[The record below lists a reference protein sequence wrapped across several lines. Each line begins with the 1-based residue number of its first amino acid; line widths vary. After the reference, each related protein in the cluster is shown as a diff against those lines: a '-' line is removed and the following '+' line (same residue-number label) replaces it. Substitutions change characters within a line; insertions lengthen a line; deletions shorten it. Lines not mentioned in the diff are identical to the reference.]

1 MYINPTK
8 KSKVNIKKRAIFDIF
23 ASNIA
28 KLSNYSQCLINK
40 MTQKQDSP
48 CILAIESSCDDT
60 AIAVI
65 ANNKILA
72 NVVSS
77 QKIHEIHGGVIP
89 ELAGRA
95 HLQFIVPVYNKAL
108 EIAGIHAQQ
117 LDAIAYTQGPGLIG
131 SLLVGAQFAK
141 GLSLGLNIPT
151 ITVNHLQ
158 AHIAAHYLSETP
170 PQFPFMC
177 LLVSGGHTQIV
188 LMHSHSNIEII
199 GSTIDDA
206 AGEAFDK
213 AAKMM
218 SIPYPGGP
226 LIDRYAELGNPL
238 AFTFPIAKLEGFN
251 YSFSGLKTSLLY
263 FIQKQTK
270 IDPDFVNNNL
280 NDLCASIRHTI
291 VKTLIQTFEKAI
303 SKYQIKEI
311 GIAGGVSANQLLR
324 QELLVLGQK
333 HQLKVHIPPFEY
345 CTDNAAMIA
354 AAAHQYYLNSQFAKL
369 SDTPFAR

>member
-1 MYINPTK
+1 
-8 KSKVNIKKRAIFDIF
+8 
-23 ASNIA
+23 
-28 KLSNYSQCLINK
+28 
-40 MTQKQDSP
+40 
-48 CILAIESSCDDT
+48 
-60 AIAVI
+60 
-65 ANNKILA
+65 
-72 NVVSS
+72 
-77 QKIHEIHGGVIP
+77 
-89 ELAGRA
+89 
-95 HLQFIVPVYNKAL
+95 
-108 EIAGIHAQQ
+108 
-117 LDAIAYTQGPGLIG
+117 
-131 SLLVGAQFAK
+131 VGAQFAI

-170 PQFPFMC
+170 PQFPFLC

-188 LMHSHSNIEII
+188 LMQSHSNIEIL

-324 QELLVLGQK
+324 QELFVLGQK
-333 HQLKVHIPPFEY
+333 HHLKVHIPPFEY

-354 AAAHQYYLNSQFAKL
+354 AAAHQHYLNSQFAKL